1 MTNEEMIRPCTLP
14 DYWKVNEPLDALR
27 VTGINCGA
35 YSDKIELETIW
46 EGKSCKLGDPVLLF
60 DNLPK
65 VKELIDSDVWDEFL
79 ELDPEDQEKIRVKY
93 FRETV
98 GIIHNA
104 LNAPVLATEEVL
116 AGLSKDAK
124 IWVVES
130 FSSEYGERITYDKAT
145 YGKWYDQEDY
155 KYYGSSWVYKCF
167 YNTVH
172 HKQDDIHI
180 EYPMRIQD
188 GYKLRII
195 ADKDDSKT
203 AEYLR
208 QFTLEG
214 VRKETKDV

>member
-1 MTNEEMIRPCTLP
+1 MLWGETFDAYQNLNIIEGGIDSSLTCYKTLS
-14 DYWKVNEPLDALR
+14 
-27 VTGINCGA
+27 
-35 YSDKIELETIW
+35 YSDVKIIDNDGYLIVSKKCASAEKE
-46 EGKSCKLGDPVLLF
+46 DVL
-60 DNLPK
+60 K
-65 VKELIDSDVWDEFL
+65 VKMEAITTIAD
-79 ELDPEDQEKIRVKY
+79 
-93 FRETV
+93 
-98 GIIHNA
+98 A

-116 AGLSKDAK
+116 AGLPKDAK

-155 KYYGSSWVYKCF
+155 KYYGSSWVYKSF

-188 GYKLRII
+188 GCKLRII

>member
-1 MTNEEMIRPCTLP
+1 MTNEEMMRPCALP
-14 DYWKVNEPLDALR
+14 AHWKQKKPIDACE
-27 VTGINCGA
+27 VSGIQRFYEVG
-35 YSDKIELETIW
+35 SKDKYHITINFW
-46 EGKSCKLGDPVLLF
+46 NGDTIQSPQIKEANHY
-60 DNLPK
+60 DCANAK
-65 VKELIDSDVWDEFL
+65 KELNHIQFL
-79 ELDPEDQEKIRVKY
+79 IYD
-93 FRETV
+93 
-98 GIIHNA
+98 A

-116 AGLSKDAK
+116 AGLSKDAE

-195 ADKDDSKT
+195 ADKDDPKT
-203 AEYLR
+203 ADYLR

>member
-1 MTNEEMIRPCTLP
+1 MTNEEMMRPCTLWGETFDAGDVLQVRNTETHVFIDLNTVKLINGHP
-14 DYWKVNEPLDALR
+14 VFGKVIASPFYDECH
-27 VTGINCGA
+27 VESQKYT
-35 YSDKIELETIW
+35 LEAITTIA
-46 EGKSCKLGDPVLLF
+46 D
-60 DNLPK
+60 
-65 VKELIDSDVWDEFL
+65 
-79 ELDPEDQEKIRVKY
+79 
-93 FRETV
+93 
-98 GIIHNA
+98 A

-116 AGLSKDAK
+116 AGLPKDAE

-195 ADKDDSKT
+195 ADKDDPKT
-203 AEYLR
+203 ADYLR